1 MTIGKVGAKKTQWW
15 LAGSSTS
22 ITPTVSA
29 SLLGGNR
36 AQLFPLFLYLA
47 AAETLEPVEQIFDN
61 IANITVPDCHGNEL
75 RLSDCPTRPTPDSCR
90 FTCAVINCVVP
101 SPIASSSIPPA
112 APQVTE
118 TLPAVVINEE
128 NNRVTPQST
137 TSPLTPPP
145 SSHFPSLTNRS
156 RPSDDSTSS
165 VTKNPETDISNQ
177 SEFIEDWNNV
187 VAIAMGAV
195 MLLLVMAGVIVSAAF
210 IACGVK
216 RGRRGYLSKTGNI
229 ARNGLNMQENEAYFQ
244 HRRKIQMNMERNP
257 AYFDLP
263 PEPVYEEVH

>member
-1 MTIGKVGAKKTQWW
+1 MIGRAGAKKTQWW

-61 IANITVPDCHGNEL
+61 IANITVPDCRGNEL

-90 FTCAVINCVVP
+90 FTCAVIKCVVP

-112 APQVTE
+112 ALQVTE

-128 NNRVTPQST
+128 NNRVTPQSM
-137 TSPLTPPP
+137 TSPLIPPP
-145 SSHFPSLTNRS
+145 SSHFPLLTNRS